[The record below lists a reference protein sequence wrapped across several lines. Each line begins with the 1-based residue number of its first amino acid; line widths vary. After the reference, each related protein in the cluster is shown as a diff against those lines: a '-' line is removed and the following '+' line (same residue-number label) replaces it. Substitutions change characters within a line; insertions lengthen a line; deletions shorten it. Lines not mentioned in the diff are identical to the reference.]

1 MAAWH
6 YIKGRWW
13 IFAIPLVIFTGI
25 GITLIILDTVA
36 APVMRP
42 PRPWYN
48 SMLFL
53 GIIFVLSP
61 WISTAWVMRRV
72 RKGQR
77 REEHLLDHGV
87 RGRATLVSVAETGL
101 YTNDV
106 PEVEMVLDIRS
117 GTGPDR
123 RQAYREHVSLIDLPR
138 LTPGREFSI
147 LVDPEDPE
155 SVLVLLEDPP
165 TG

>member
-1 MAAWH
+1 MAAWR
-6 YIKGRWW
+6 YIKGSWW
-13 IFAIPLVIFTGI
+13 IFAIPLVVFTGV
-25 GITLIILDTVA
+25 GIALIFFDTIA
-36 APVMRP
+36 APAMRP
-42 PRPWYN
+42 TPPWYE

-53 GIIFVLSP
+53 GIIFILSP
-61 WISTAWVMRRV
+61 WIGTAWVMRKV

-87 RGRATLVSVAETGL
+87 RCRATLVSVAETGL

-123 RQAYREHVSLIDLPR
+123 RQAYREHVSLIDLPK
-138 LTPGREFSI
+138 LTPGREFTI
-147 LVDPEDPE
+147 LVDPDDPE

-165 TG
+165 AG